1 MFCASCFHLVFFFF
15 NFFGFV
21 CLGWVFFFF
30 CMCWGFFLFI
40 FYTDIEDALCFLAV
54 YNSFKRSVTILP
66 VTSRVLLRGGGLSV
80 GPGSDRVR
88 YTSLPLFHAAL
99 PHCYNHCLAEQRLQ

>member
-1 MFCASCFHLVFFFF
+1 
-15 NFFGFV
+15 
-21 CLGWVFFFF
+21 
-30 CMCWGFFLFI
+30 MCWGGFFNLF

-54 YNSFKRSVTILP
+54 YNSFKWSATILP
-66 VTSRVLLRGGGLSV
+66 VTSRVLSKGGGLSV
-80 GPGSDRVR
+80 GPGSELAEHRHSLVLGTQLARASPFPLHRVR